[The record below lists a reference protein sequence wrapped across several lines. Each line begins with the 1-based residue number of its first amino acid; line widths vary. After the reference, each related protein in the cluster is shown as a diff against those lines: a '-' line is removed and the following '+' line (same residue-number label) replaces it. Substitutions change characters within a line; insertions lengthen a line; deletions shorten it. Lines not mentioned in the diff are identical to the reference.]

1 LYLDIFVIEICIS
14 IGNLEEMEIK
24 QFKEKN
30 SGHYSY
36 AVISNGEV
44 ALIDPSGDTALFYDF
59 AKNNQ
64 AAITAIIQ
72 TCSCKSDII
81 NSCREIQQKT
91 GATIYVS
98 KFSEVT
104 YTHQPFDEG
113 DAIVLGHIS
122 LKALNTP
129 GFSSDSICVVVLNE
143 IGFAKAVFTGNTLFE
158 GDCGK
163 PEEKGNT
170 SIARK
175 SLAIQM
181 YLSLRNKLMT
191 LPDKT
196 VVYPGY
202 DSIDLCSDEKRSS
215 TIGIEKMNNWSLQ
228 EMEEDEF
235 VNKLLGNQPHL
246 KRNN

>member
-1 LYLDIFVIEICIS
+1 
-14 IGNLEEMEIK
+14 MEIK

-36 AVISNGEV
+36 AVISNGEM
-44 ALIDPSGDTALFYDF
+44 ALIDPSGDTAPFYDF
-59 AKNNQ
+59 AKINQ

-81 NSCREIQQKT
+81 NSCKEIQLKT

-98 KFSEVT
+98 KLSEIT
-104 YTHQPFDEG
+104 YVHQTFDEG

-129 GFSSDSICVVVLNE
+129 GFSSDSICIVVLNE
-143 IGFAKAVFTGNTLFE
+143 TGFAKAVFTGNTLFE
-158 GDCGK
+158 GNCGR
-163 PEEKGNT
+163 PEEKGNNT
-170 SIARK
+170 VARK
-175 SLAIQM
+175 SLAGQM
-181 YLSLRNKLMT
+181 YFSLRNKLMS

-196 VVYPGY
+196 VVYSGY
-202 DSIDLCSDEKRSS
+202 DSIDMCSDEKRYS
-215 TIGIEKMNNWSLQ
+215 TIGIEKINNWSLQ
-228 EMEEDEF
+228 EMEEGEF
-235 VNKLLGNQPHL
+235 VNKLLGNQPHI